1 MKARDEFTAMMSSL
15 EPDKLVFL
23 DESGFATNL
32 ARRYGWAPLG
42 ERPTLLVSKYGK
54 RLTVIGA
61 IALDGVRAWTS
72 IDKGMNGDDFI
83 AYLRNHLNPTL
94 REGDVVVMD
103 GPRVHRVAGVQEVL
117 AEVGATA
124 LYLPAYSPE
133 LNPIE
138 MCWSVM
144 KAWIRRAAPRSLD
157 RVRGSLQ
164 RAWER
169 VTAAMCA
176 TWMRHC
182 GYAAAPAST

>member
-1 MKARDEFTAMMSSL
+1 MGGLDPK
-15 EPDKLVFL
+15 KLVFL

-32 ARRYGWAPLG
+32 ARRYGWAPVG

-61 IALDGVRAWTS
+61 IALDGLRGWTS

-83 AYLRNHLNPTL
+83 AYIRNYLNPTL
-94 REGDVVVMD
+94 RSGDIVVMD
-103 GPRVHRVAGVQEVL
+103 GPRVHRVAGVEEAL
-117 AEVGATA
+117 AEVGAKP

-144 KAWIRRAAPRSLD
+144 KAWIRKAAPRALD
-157 RVRGSLQ
+157 RVRESLEK
-164 RAWER
+164 AWGR
-169 VTAAMCA
+169 VTAALCA
-176 TWMRHC
+176 SWIRHC
-182 GYAAAPAST
+182 GYPVPKAST